1 MGFYNPKTVV
11 DSAGED
17 ATQAQKHARGEL
29 FFAHSTVLRFVT
41 DDGRRFFFFS
51 VFLFPN
57 RKPHQCV
64 RNTKEKKT
72 PKG

>member
-1 MGFYNPKTVV
+1 MGFYNPKTGV

-41 DDGRRFFFFS
+41 DD
-51 VFLFPN
+51 
-57 RKPHQCV
+57 
-64 RNTKEKKT
+64 
-72 PKG
+72 

>member
-1 MGFYNPKTVV
+1 MKAPPAQPAHSSDGSSVEVEMGFYNPKTGV

-41 DDGRRFFFFS
+41 DD
-51 VFLFPN
+51 
-57 RKPHQCV
+57 
-64 RNTKEKKT
+64 
-72 PKG
+72 